1 MITSKVILKEYIA
14 ADKSRNMV
22 NCSRKYLLIEPFLSL
37 FGVVRESFYV
47 RKYLLVLRKLE
58 YYINVRTHFGGGYL
72 MRIYYTIKWKRLSN
86 KYGIYIHPNTVGK
99 GLYIPHFNGG
109 IQLNCISMGDFCSV
123 SSGVVVGNKGSQDN
137 RAIIG
142 NNVGL
147 TIGCKVIGKVVLGN
161 NVIVAPNFVVIKD
174 VPDNAIVS
182 GIPAKQINKHNQLE
196 S

>member
-58 YYINVRTHFGGGYL
+58 YYINVRTHFVGGYL

-109 IQLNCISMGDFCSV
+109 IQLNCISMGEFCSV
-123 SSGVVVGNKGSQDN
+123 SSSVVVGNKGTQDN

-142 NNVGL
+142 NNVEL

-161 NVIVAPNFVVIKD
+161 NVIVAPNSVVIKD

-182 GIPAKQINKHNQLE
+182 GVPAKQINKHNQLE